1 MSTPSHEVGSLPP
14 PKGDGRQSP
23 AWWQPRRPARQG
35 LQGNSVV
42 GDPHH
47 TGPRWFSERRDAL
60 SAEGQNVVAQ
70 VGKEPSENP
79 AADHWYKTPIPIIF
93 WGVVTGFIVLV
104 LLGKHRSLC
113 LNLRLRL
120 SHQPCNALLDL
131 LRRRVCDD

>member
-47 TGPRWFSERRDAL
+47 TGPRGPRASGLVSGGRFRCQPLPFAAFFFLRQKFQGGL
-60 SAEGQNVVAQ
+60 IR
-70 VGKEPSENP
+70 P
-79 AADHWYKTPIPIIF
+79 AI
-93 WGVVTGFIVLV
+93 
-104 LLGKHRSLC
+104 
-113 LNLRLRL
+113 
-120 SHQPCNALLDL
+120 
-131 LRRRVCDD
+131 